1 MKNLKKIF
9 LEKKIGSMLTILSS
23 LSFFLMCMIL
33 PLVGPAGSSV
43 AHSSTN
49 NIIFLNILLITIILS
64 LSAFLSKNIQSKK
77 FGFPKPRL
85 SLFLMIFSLFFL
97 IIFLVGGFSI

>member
-9 LEKKIGSMLTILSS
+9 IEKKIASILTIFSS

-43 AHSSTN
+43 PHSSKN
-49 NIIFLNILLITIILS
+49 NIIFLNILLITLILS
-64 LSAFLSKNIQSKK
+64 LSAYLSKNFQSKK

>member
-9 LEKKIGSMLTILSS
+9 LEKKIGSILTILSF

-43 AHSSTN
+43 KHSSTN
-49 NIIFLNILLITIILS
+49 KIIFFNVLLATVILS
-64 LSAFLSKNIQSKK
+64 TTSYLLKKIQSKK
-77 FGFPKPRL
+77 FSFPEPIF
-85 SLFLMIFSLFFL
+85 SLFLMIFSISFL
-97 IIFLVGGFSI
+97 IIFLFGGFSI